1 MRPRSGSDDGF
12 TLIELLVA
20 IALLGV
26 VTTAIAGAM
35 IGFTRNTD
43 LTIHRLGESH
53 DAQISA
59 AYFAQDVAS
68 IGVRGADQAL
78 RQSVE
83 LRASSPALRC
93 GSTDG
98 RLVVRLGWDDPVSA
112 TASAQVV
119 VSYVVELTDGQRQ
132 LHRLVCSAQAGPIS
146 DTTVAHYLAP
156 TPPVVT
162 CTDDRSEPTS
172 CDGSGA
178 AVPQAVSMLLHLEH
192 AGDAGPAYSVTLTGS
207 RRQTTPEASG
217 SAA

>member
-1 MRPRSGSDDGF
+1 
-12 TLIELLVA
+12 
-20 IALLGV
+20 
-26 VTTAIAGAM
+26 M

-68 IGVRGADQAL
+68 IGVRTGDQAL

-83 LRASSPALRC
+83 IRTGSPALRC
-93 GSTDG
+93 GGTYG

-112 TASAQVV
+112 NASSQVV
-119 VSYVVELTDGQRQ
+119 VSYVIEVTDGQRQ

-156 TPPVVT
+156 TPPAVT
-162 CTDDRSEPTS
+162 CRDDRSQPTS

-178 AVPQAVSMLLHLEH
+178 AVPQAVSMVLYLEQ
-192 AGDAGPAYSVTLTGS
+192 ADDPGPVYSVTLTGS
-207 RRQTTPEASG
+207 RRQTTPEASR